1 MKVLLNT
8 LVIFLFFSNQ
18 SAADAVLAI
27 RGIVT
32 HINGKEVKIKNK
44 KREYLINLKDY
55 GSRLD
60 DLLKAEAQLKDH
72 EYFIPLKAIQVARMI
87 AGDSK

>member
-1 MKVLLNT
+1 MKILLNT

-27 RGIVT
+27 RGVVT
-32 HINGKEVKIKNK
+32 HINGKEVKIKNE
-44 KREYLINLKDY
+44 KREYLINLKNY

-72 EYFIPLKAIQVARMI
+72 EYFIPLKAIKGSRAI
-87 AGDSK
+87 AGEKK